1 MRKLTLLALA
11 AAGRVLTACATATP
25 YQAAVDSSR
34 GYSEQRIES
43 NRYRV
48 SFSGNSITNLET
60 VENYLL
66 YRAAEL
72 TKQNGYDYFVIAD
85 RSTEKKERYT
95 GASVF
100 GSGIGTGY
108 RSHFGYLGHYG
119 FGWTYYSPF
128 YGYGHGYDP
137 FFDGYDIRQI
147 TRYTAT
153 AEIAMYHGAKPAK
166 NERAYQAS
174 EVLTELGSKIVR
186 PEDIKN

>member
-11 AAGRVLTACATATP
+11 AAGLILTACATATP

-48 SFSGNSITNLET
+48 SFSGNSLTNLET

-85 RSTEKKERYT
+85 RNTEKKERYSSSSGF
-95 GASVF
+95 GA
-100 GSGIGTGY
+100 GY
-108 RSHFGYLGHYG
+108 GSHFGYLGHYG
-119 FGWTYYSPF
+119 FGWSYYSPF
-128 YGYGHGYDP
+128 YGYGYGYDP

-153 AEIAMYHGAKPAK
+153 AEIAMYHGEKPAK
-166 NERAYQAS
+166 NEKAYQAD
-174 EVLTELGSKIVR
+174 EVLKELGSKIVR
-186 PEDIKN
+186 PEDIKS